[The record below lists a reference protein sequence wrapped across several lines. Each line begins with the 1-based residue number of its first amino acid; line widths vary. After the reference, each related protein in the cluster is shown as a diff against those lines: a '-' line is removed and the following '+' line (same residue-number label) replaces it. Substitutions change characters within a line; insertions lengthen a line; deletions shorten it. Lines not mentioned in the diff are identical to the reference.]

1 MSISFAILFVK
12 VYSMSINYF
21 AIPDEELRI
30 PIRQKKRVRFH
41 HKINYFLL
49 KKEHRPSTLWW
60 QEIDYLLARYSLE
73 LEVRSFMEVYNDNQL
88 NLKLKPITRRQAY
101 IILFEKE

>member
-1 MSISFAILFVK
+1 MSIDYF
-12 VYSMSINYF
+12 SI
-21 AIPDEELRI
+21 PEEELRI

-41 HKINYFLL
+41 HKINYLFL

-60 QEIDYLLARYSLE
+60 QEIDYLLARCSLE

-101 IILFEKE
+101 ILLTKV